1 MALIAWSNKLS
12 VNIETID
19 QQHQKL
25 INMINEFYDEITKKS
40 NKVLIAEL
48 IHKMKTY
55 ATEHFRAEEKL
66 FKELNYDDVD
76 DHIRKHEQFIEKVED
91 LEHRFRNGKLILSIE
106 ITEFLKKWLVNHI
119 QKIDMEYAKQYS

>member
-1 MALIAWSNKLS
+1 MALITWSNELS

-40 NKVLIAEL
+40 NKELIAEL
-48 IHKMKTY
+48 IHKMKAY

-66 FKELNYDDVD
+66 FKELDYDDVE
-76 DHIRKHEQFIEKVED
+76 DHIKQHEHFIKKVEN
-91 LEHRFRNGKLILSIE
+91 LEQRYKNGKLILSIE
-106 ITEFLKKWLVNHI
+106 ITEFLKNWLVNHI
-119 QKIDMEYAKQYS
+119 QKIDIEYAKQYS